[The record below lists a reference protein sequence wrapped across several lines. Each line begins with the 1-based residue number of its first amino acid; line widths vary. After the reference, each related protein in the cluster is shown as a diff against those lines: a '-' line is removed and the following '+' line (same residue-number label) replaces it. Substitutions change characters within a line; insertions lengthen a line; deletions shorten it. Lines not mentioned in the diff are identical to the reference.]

1 MMLRLTCSALVL
13 TACFGLFPVQAGTL
27 TTKVEKFSAIANGE
41 DVGHVWV
48 TRNGNTVDIDYHI
61 DENGR
66 GPKHH
71 ETLQLGKDGVPL
83 RWSIDGTS
91 LMGGAVHE
99 DMQWADGVQRWTSQ
113 ADHGAEK
120 RAAPELYIANDT
132 NPWALALYAT
142 AALRAPG
149 HSLDVLPTGRITV
162 EKIRSLTFGTGK
174 NTVKVNAYILSGI
187 DMTPDVILLD
197 PQGHLFATVSPDLV
211 VRKGY
216 EGEAAKLVALGEDLS
231 LERLQRL
238 QQQTAHTYSG
248 PIRIRNVHVF
258 DPVAMQIG
266 PLSSVVVYRD
276 RITTVEPANA
286 PAVTDGETIIDGQG
300 GTLVTGMHDMH
311 AHVSA
316 WDGPLLI
323 AGGVTTVRDL
333 GNNNVNLQAMI
344 RSIDHGD
351 LIGPHII
358 PSGFI
363 EGRSP
368 YSARDGIVIATL
380 DEGLRA
386 VRWYA
391 DHGYNQIKIYNSMN
405 PAFVAPLAAEAHRLG
420 LRVVGHVPAFATPDQ
435 MIESGYNE
443 ITHVN
448 QLILGWLLKPGE
460 DTRTP
465 LRLTA
470 LSRAADLDLNSVPV
484 QHTLDLMRQHNVSW
498 DTTISIV
505 EQLMMSRAGE
515 VPANA
520 AAYIDHLPI
529 GAQRYKKRSYVN
541 FKDEAQKQTYDK
553 AFHKVLDTMALFH
566 HAGIKLL
573 PGTDAA
579 NGFTLHRELEL
590 YMQAGMSAAEALRMA
605 TYDCD
610 AYLGRDQNFG
620 TIARGK
626 QADFFLVPGDPSK
639 DLSQLHKIRM
649 VVKGGT
655 IYYPSEIYQA
665 YGIVPFA
672 PPPPVVAAPVISG
685 DVK

>member
-1 MMLRLTCSALVL
+1 
-13 TACFGLFPVQAGTL
+13 
-27 TTKVEKFSAIANGE
+27 
-41 DVGHVWV
+41 
-48 TRNGNTVDIDYHI
+48 
-61 DENGR
+61 
-66 GPKHH
+66 
-71 ETLQLGKDGVPL
+71 
-83 RWSIDGTS
+83 
-91 LMGGAVHE
+91 
-99 DMQWADGVQRWTSQ
+99 
-113 ADHGAEK
+113 
-120 RAAPELYIANDT
+120 
-132 NPWALALYAT
+132 
-142 AALRAPG
+142 
-149 HSLDVLPTGRITV
+149 
-162 EKIRSLTFGTGK
+162 
-174 NTVKVNAYILSGI
+174 
-187 DMTPDVILLD
+187 
-197 PQGHLFATVSPDLV
+197 
-211 VRKGY
+211 
-216 EGEAAKLVALGEDLS
+216 
-231 LERLQRL
+231 
-238 QQQTAHTYSG
+238 QQTAHTYDG
-248 PIRIRNVHVF
+248 PVRIRNVHVF
-258 DPVAMQIG
+258 DPATLQTG
-266 PLSSVVVYRD
+266 PLSSVVLYRD
-276 RITTVEPANA
+276 RITTVEPDGA

-344 RSIDHGD
+344 RSIDSGA

-368 YSARDGIVIATL
+368 YSARDGIVIATQ

-391 DHGYNQIKIYNSMN
+391 DRGYNQIKIYNSMN
-405 PAFVAPLAAEAHRLG
+405 PAFVASLAAEAHRLG

-435 MIESGYNE
+435 MIEAGYNE

-448 QLILGWLLKPGE
+448 QLMLGWLLKPGE

-470 LSRAADLDLNSVPV
+470 MARAADLDLNSMPV
-484 QHTLDLMRQHNVSW
+484 QHTLDLMRQHNVGW

-529 GAQRYKKRSYVN
+529 GVQRYKKRSYIN
-541 FKDEAQKQTYDK
+541 FKDDAEKATYDT
-553 AFHKVLDTMALFH
+553 AFHKALATMALFH
-566 HAGIKLL
+566 NAGIKLW

-590 YMQAGMSAAEALRMA
+590 YMQAGMSAAVALRIA

-639 DLSQLHKIRM
+639 DLSQLDKIRM

-665 YGIVPFA
+665 YGITPFA
-672 PPPPVVAAPVISG
+672 PPPPVVAASG
-685 DVK
+685 DAK